1 MDELIELV
9 SPEQLPEESSTRFL
23 LGGNA
28 VTVVAEDPHWWRFPD
43 LGVSLVQ
50 HDISAAT
57 AFVVSGHGPGG
68 SFLETLAVLR
78 EIAQHASSGSSA

>member
-9 SPEQLPEESSTRFL
+9 SPEQLPGESSTRFL
-23 LGGNA
+23 LDGRP
-28 VTVVAEDPHWWRFPD
+28 VTVVAEDPHWWRFPE

-50 HDISAAT
+50 HDVTAAT

-68 SFLETLAVLR
+68 SFIEALALLR
-78 EIAQHASSGSSA
+78 EIAQGASSGRTA